1 LLIMGKQ
8 ELRSSSIGLR
18 VRPRLK
24 KGLERLAKAAN
35 RTLANYIE
43 VTLEAHLA
51 AAGTSANVTSERMK
65 RPRR

>member
-1 LLIMGKQ
+1 MGKQ

-24 KGLERLAKAAN
+24 TELERLAKAAN

-51 AAGTSANVTSERMK
+51 ANSSKSVNVNSERLK
-65 RPRR
+65 RHRR